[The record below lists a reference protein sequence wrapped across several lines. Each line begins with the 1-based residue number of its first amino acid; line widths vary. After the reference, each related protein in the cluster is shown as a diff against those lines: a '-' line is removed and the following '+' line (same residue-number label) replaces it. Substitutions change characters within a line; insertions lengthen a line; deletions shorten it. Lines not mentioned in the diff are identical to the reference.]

1 MTLLGGENRRLRAGT
16 IGIAAL
22 SWPEYDSSVRRN
34 AMRLMVF
41 VLLMIGLLAGAGCD
55 GKGSAQGGGSENGNH
70 GHVKLGIPF

>member
-1 MTLLGGENRRLRAGT
+1 
-16 IGIAAL
+16 
-22 SWPEYDSSVRRN
+22 
-34 AMRLMVF
+34 MRLMVF